1 MYQVVRRHWDFRF
14 CGFGYFFRSV
24 FRFWCSLRF
33 ADIPFSGIWFSVFAK
48 NTNGFPD
55 LIFDAVFGFSYLTD
69 LGSCFSSIWVA
80 ITRHRCRL
88 TQMLSRGMRDEPI
101 EISQGTPGSLR
112 VAVPSPSPKVGG
124 KGPAS
129 LAWRSFCA
137 SRMLSANASTS
148 NFPGKFVHRGT
159 LPEFLH
165 QRYLEVGG
173 QVTGHTWLIQHSN
186 RISKLSGLNSQI
198 RLDVMRC

>member
-1 MYQVVRRHWDFRF
+1 
-14 CGFGYFFRSV
+14 
-24 FRFWCSLRF
+24 
-33 ADIPFSGIWFSVFAK
+33 
-48 NTNGFPD
+48 
-55 LIFDAVFGFSYLTD
+55 
-69 LGSCFSSIWVA
+69 
-80 ITRHRCRL
+80 
-88 TQMLSRGMRDEPI
+88 MRDEPI

-173 QVTGHTWLIQHSN
+173 QVTGHT
-186 RISKLSGLNSQI
+186 
-198 RLDVMRC
+198 